1 MDKVK
6 VERDYVAEWLAEC
19 TDGRVSSHTITML
32 RTYTRWL
39 EYTRLS
45 AYAPDRITPEV
56 VEAAARAVSVP
67 QHHTTWDLLSDT
79 EKDLC
84 YMQAEAALLAAFAV
98 LGGAP

>member
-1 MDKVK
+1 MDKGK

-56 VEAAARAVSVP
+56 KEAAADA
-67 QHHTTWDLLSDT
+67 
-79 EKDLC
+79 C
-84 YMQAEAALLAAFAV
+84 FEATGILVTNKGMKAAILAAFAV
-98 LGGAP
+98 LGGA